1 MSNVKEYLEQAK
13 FLDLRINVKQ
23 EQLNSLK
30 DLKQVVDIPVVVEK
44 IAALEAEINRDI
56 DDLVNLKQDIT
67 HLIRRMPKLEYRTV
81 LELRYLSCWP
91 WEKISLNMGFCKS
104 HVRELNARALH
115 ECERIL
121 KSSAHFRTFQQ
132 FSAKTP
138 SQNGTIPK
146 ALSDRI

>member
-1 MSNVKEYLEQAK
+1 MQVKEYLEQAK

-67 HLIRRMPKLEYRTV
+67 HLIRRTPHAYEEFVNYEFEKNKADEWISGYPDKNNHTIDATRYALERV
-81 LELRYLSCWP
+81 SS
-91 WEKISLNMGFCKS
+91 KFKS
-104 HVRELNARALH
+104 NA
-115 ECERIL
+115 
-121 KSSAHFRTFQQ
+121 
-132 FSAKTP
+132 
-138 SQNGTIPK
+138 
-146 ALSDRI
+146 